1 MKEKEYNQ
9 RTLQQNRAL
18 HLYFQLVADELNS
31 AGMDMRKVLK
41 PSVEIPWS
49 KDTVKEYLWRPIM
62 KLQLMKKST
71 IQMTTKDIDKIYDTL
86 NRFLGQQGLHVEF
99 PSIEAI
105 IDKQIEAYANA
116 QTNKK
121 KNIR

>member
-18 HLYFQLVADELNS
+18 HLYFQMVADELNEH
-31 AGMDMRKVLK
+31 GLDMRKVLK
-41 PSVEIPWS
+41 PHVDIPWN

-62 KLQLMKKST
+62 KLQLRKKST
-71 IQMTTKDIDKIYDTL
+71 IQMTTRDIDAIYDTL
-86 NRFLGQQGLHVEF
+86 NNFIAKQGLHVEF

-105 IDKQIEAYANA
+105 IEKQIEQYAYGK
-116 QTNKK
+116 NKK
-121 KNIR
+121 